1 MFDTSTKGISPMITI
16 RTPKA
21 ISQPTLIGFEATLKT
36 PHAIFE
42 MSSSGPAVE
51 SNASVEGLYG
61 RIAWPRAL
69 FRLGSD
75 LILEQQMFLPCDC
88 SDVAISWQLRG
99 NLISAELS
107 IKPHFAGCEP
117 PGYRD
122 HGFRAE
128 SQEDGGRLC
137 WLPHVSL
144 GQRLSLTPMVNIA
157 KSRFNSL

>member
-1 MFDTSTKGISPMITI
+1 MITI
-16 RTPKA
+16 RTPKT

-36 PHAIFE
+36 PHAVFE

-75 LILEQQMFLPCDC
+75 LVLEQQMFLPCDC

-107 IKPHFAGCEP
+107 FRRHCPLSLALPVVNHWVIESTDFARSRKRMEADCAGC
-117 PGYRD
+117 RM
-122 HGFRAE
+122 
-128 SQEDGGRLC
+128 
-137 WLPHVSL
+137 SL

-157 KSRFNSL
+157 KSRSNSL

>member
-16 RTPKA
+16 RTPKT
-21 ISQPTLIGFEATLKT
+21 ISEPTLIGFEATLKT
-36 PHAIFE
+36 PDAVFE

-75 LILEQQMFLPCDC
+75 LVLEQQMFLPCDC

-107 IKPHFAGCEP
+107 IKPHFC
-117 PGYRD
+117 R
-122 HGFRAE
+122 
-128 SQEDGGRLC
+128 
-137 WLPHVSL
+137 V
-144 GQRLSLTPMVNIA
+144 
-157 KSRFNSL
+157 

>member
-1 MFDTSTKGISPMITI
+1 MFDTSTKGISPMITV

-69 FRLGSD
+69 FRLGQRFD
-75 LILEQQMFLPCDC
+75 PGTANVPPVRLLGCGNILAT
-88 SDVAISWQLRG
+88 SRQLD
-99 NLISAELS
+99 
-107 IKPHFAGCEP
+107 F
-117 PGYRD
+117 
-122 HGFRAE
+122 
-128 SQEDGGRLC
+128 GG
-137 WLPHVSL
+137 
-144 GQRLSLTPMVNIA
+144 T
-157 KSRFNSL
+157 